1 MLESPPA
8 PQIGADVSWGRVPPW
23 SGGRTHGRHY
33 CFMRPGPPRIMSR
46 QKWQSP
52 HSGCTQARQGQQR
65 VRRWRAPAPGTGLLD
80 DTGGVSNA
88 EGCGWIVARS
98 GGPTGTLADE
108 TPGTFPL
115 LLGSQSL
122 TSYPGRQG
130 TRRCPCCGESGVCPL
145 PLGKAILFLKQLT
158 WLLREP

>member
-1 MLESPPA
+1 MLTSAGEGA
-8 PQIGADVSWGRVPPW
+8 PLERWQNSW
-23 SGGRTHGRHY
+23 
-33 CFMRPGPPRIMSR
+33 
-46 QKWQSP
+46 
-52 HSGCTQARQGQQR
+52 QALLLH
-65 VRRWRAPAPGTGLLD
+65 APGSPQNHVSAEVAVPALRLHTGPAGAAAGSSSARSGPRLLD

-130 TRRCPCCGESGVCPL
+130 TRRCPYCGESGVCPL